1 MDREAWRV
9 AVHGVSKT
17 QMTVRL
23 NCTELKTEGTSIL
36 SSLIAQWVK
45 SPPAK
50 GGEPRSIPWLGRYFG
65 EGIGY
70 PPQYS
75 WNCLVAWLV
84 KNLPAMW
91 ETSVRSWVGK
101 IPWRKEQL
109 PTPVFWPGEV
119 MDCIVHGITKSRT
132 RLSKSHS
139 LILSP
144 QWLYQCTF
152 FPTHPLL
159 HTLCGIYCL

>member
-1 MDREAWRV
+1 MVGWHHRLNGHEFRLAPGVGDGQGGLACCSSW
-9 AVHGVSKT
+9 VSKT

-50 GGEPRSIPWLGRYFG
+50 GGEPRSIPWLGRSFG

-84 KNLPAMW
+84 KNLPAM
-91 ETSVRSWVGK
+91 
-101 IPWRKEQL
+101 
-109 PTPVFWPGEV
+109 
-119 MDCIVHGITKSRT
+119 
-132 RLSKSHS
+132 
-139 LILSP
+139 
-144 QWLYQCTF
+144 
-152 FPTHPLL
+152 
-159 HTLCGIYCL
+159 